1 MNISINKDI
10 EKYQESVVMGLTARQ
25 LIFSIAS
32 VACGGAIVLLT
43 YRYVGLTGSAYI
55 AIPVVA
61 PLALNGFY
69 SYQGMSF
76 TQMFKRKLW
85 FAFKNRPLTY
95 ISEESEKNIKRMRM
109 EEERQRKKEDKKKN
123 RRSNKSRSSSEPSM
137 ISALRRPLASGA
149 PRRVCARRTPRNWPF
164 SSCSMATGWRLNTKP
179 TPSSRAFFTSRR
191 EPGMLSSS
199 RR

>member
-32 VACGGAIVLLT
+32 VVCGGAIVLLT
-43 YRYVGLTGSAYI
+43 YRCVGLTGSAYI

-76 TQMFKRKLW
+76 TQMFKRKMW
-85 FAFKNRPLTY
+85 FAFKNRPLMY
-95 ISEESEKNIKRMRM
+95 ISEESEKTIKRMRM
-109 EEERQRKKEDKKKN
+109 EEERQRKKEDKRKKQKKN
-123 RRSNKSRSSSEPSM
+123 KKSEKNR
-137 ISALRRPLASGA
+137 
-149 PRRVCARRTPRNWPF
+149 
-164 SSCSMATGWRLNTKP
+164 K
-179 TPSSRAFFTSRR
+179 
-191 EPGMLSSS
+191 
-199 RR
+199 

>member
-25 LIFSIAS
+25 LIFSIA
-32 VACGGAIVLLT
+32 
-43 YRYVGLTGSAYI
+43 YVGLTGSAYI

-85 FAFKNRPLTY
+85 FAFKNRPLMY
-95 ISEESEKNIKRMRM
+95 ISEESEKIIKRMRM
-109 EEERQRKKEDKKKN
+109 EEERQRKKEDKRKN
-123 RRSNKSRSSSEPSM
+123 RRSNKNR
-137 ISALRRPLASGA
+137 
-149 PRRVCARRTPRNWPF
+149 
-164 SSCSMATGWRLNTKP
+164 K
-179 TPSSRAFFTSRR
+179 
-191 EPGMLSSS
+191 
-199 RR
+199 

>member
-95 ISEESEKNIKRMRM
+95 ISEESEKNIKTG
-109 EEERQRKKEDKKKN
+109 EVTKTENEKHTKKY
-123 RRSNKSRSSSEPSM
+123 
-137 ISALRRPLASGA
+137 
-149 PRRVCARRTPRNWPF
+149 
-164 SSCSMATGWRLNTKP
+164 NTEK
-179 TPSSRAFFTSRR
+179 
-191 EPGMLSSS
+191 
-199 RR
+199 

>member
-76 TQMFKRKLW
+76 TQMFKRKMW

-95 ISEESEKNIKRMRM
+95 ISEESEKTIKRMRM
-109 EEERQRKKEDKKKN
+109 EEERLRQ
-123 RRSNKSRSSSEPSM
+123 NKSKRKVKKSYKKGKQQKSEQ
-137 ISALRRPLASGA
+137 
-149 PRRVCARRTPRNWPF
+149 RNNE
-164 SSCSMATGWRLNTKP
+164 RNK
-179 TPSSRAFFTSRR
+179 
-191 EPGMLSSS
+191 
-199 RR
+199 

>member
-25 LIFSIAS
+25 LIFSI
-32 VACGGAIVLLT
+32 ACGGAIVLLT

-123 RRSNKSRSSSEPSM
+123 RRSNKNR
-137 ISALRRPLASGA
+137 
-149 PRRVCARRTPRNWPF
+149 
-164 SSCSMATGWRLNTKP
+164 K
-179 TPSSRAFFTSRR
+179 
-191 EPGMLSSS
+191 
-199 RR
+199 

>member
-10 EKYQESVVMGLTARQ
+10 EKYQESVV
-25 LIFSIAS
+25 
-32 VACGGAIVLLT
+32 
-43 YRYVGLTGSAYI
+43 

-95 ISEESEKNIKRMRM
+95 ISEESEKIIKRMRM
-109 EEERQRKKEDKKKN
+109 EEERQRKKEDKRKN
-123 RRSNKSRSSSEPSM
+123 RRSNKNR
-137 ISALRRPLASGA
+137 
-149 PRRVCARRTPRNWPF
+149 
-164 SSCSMATGWRLNTKP
+164 K
-179 TPSSRAFFTSRR
+179 
-191 EPGMLSSS
+191 
-199 RR
+199 

>member
-1 MNISINKDI
+1 MHKKYWAGMHRKYHVKMYKKYYMRMYRFVLTVTGETRNLVTKTRQEEEMNISINRDI
-10 EKYQESVVMGLTARQ
+10 EKYQETVVMGLTARQ

-32 VACGGAIVLLT
+32 IACGGAIVLLT
-43 YRYVGLTGSAYI
+43 YRHVGLTGSAYI

-76 TQMFKRKLW
+76 TQMLKRKMW
-85 FAFKNRPLTY
+85 FAFRNRPLAY

-123 RRSNKSRSSSEPSM
+123 RRSNKNR
-137 ISALRRPLASGA
+137 
-149 PRRVCARRTPRNWPF
+149 
-164 SSCSMATGWRLNTKP
+164 K
-179 TPSSRAFFTSRR
+179 
-191 EPGMLSSS
+191 
-199 RR
+199 

>member
-76 TQMFKRKLW
+76 TQMFKRKMW

-95 ISEESEKNIKRMRM
+95 ISEESEKTIKRIRM
-109 EEERQRKKEDKKKN
+109 EEERQRKKEDKRKTKEVKK
-123 RRSNKSRSSSEPSM
+123 
-137 ISALRRPLASGA
+137 
-149 PRRVCARRTPRNWPF
+149 
-164 SSCSMATGWRLNTKP
+164 TGNEKHTEKFNTGK
-179 TPSSRAFFTSRR
+179 
-191 EPGMLSSS
+191 
-199 RR
+199 